1 MGRITVKELH
11 NKKRQKKI
19 LFLTALFAVIF
30 IAGALFEFNITMTGK
45 EESAT
50 NEYLT
55 EWTEQNARMIQLKL
69 DRYYDVLEYA
79 AQNIRNMPFD
89 SKETQEYLEDNFSRK
104 STDFEYF
111 RILDGEGL
119 AVNVNRD
126 YSQEEYFQ
134 TAITGGK
141 GFAMNGM
148 NYDDGVLLSVPIY
161 NDEDEAEG
169 VLCGVLFGSRL
180 DIFRK
185 TGRLGKESDLYLT
198 DGNGNYIVK
207 REKYNHAGSNIFTDL
222 ESKDLSLV
230 LSTIEFRVRSGISV
244 PFEIHGNSSEGRVI
258 VMSPVKG
265 TGLYTATVISAK
277 TARKSSRSY
286 QLYVIVLTVKIIGVL
301 AVLAG
306 IYLYFQKEDRRYIRN
321 LNNQLMM
328 NEETYRITARTN
340 DTCVFTYDVSTEQI
354 QFLNDK
360 YKDLGLEQAQ
370 LSIPVLLKKVKEINP
385 EACMAI
391 REILETIDEKKESHV
406 QKMKL
411 RSGGKIRY
419 LKVLATNIFD
429 DHGNVSRM
437 VGSIEDVTK
446 SENDQQRLQKEEG
459 FRNTLLSDSL
469 GYMIVDVD
477 RDHIVESTPAIL
489 KGNDPRDYSY
499 TEVFSYF
506 LSKRVKT
513 EHWNE
518 LKDLMSC
525 QALRQLFEEKTETK
539 TYEYLTVD
547 CEGEDVWFSCEIHL
561 REDSAHNLTA
571 YLVYRNINDVK
582 KQQENLEKRAST
594 DLLTGAWNRAA
605 GTAQIEKIMEEVPD
619 EGCVH
624 AFAIADLDNFKKL
637 NDVLGHMWG
646 DKALYEVA
654 AIMKDHCRARQDVVC
669 RLGGDEFVVFMRN
682 IPQEAVERNID
693 ALSRKLHITYEKGL
707 LSVTISASMG
717 IAMTTKKGCKFKELY
732 EEADSCLYQVKRTF
746 KGSYHISDKIV

>member
-1 MGRITVKELH
+1 MKKKED
-11 NKKRQKKI
+11 
-19 LFLTALFAVIF
+19 
-30 IAGALFEFNITMTGK
+30 
-45 EESAT
+45 SAT
-50 NEYLT
+50 KEYLT

-69 DRYYDVLEYA
+69 DRYYDILEYA
-79 AQNIRNMPFD
+79 ALNIHNMSFD
-89 SKETQEYLEDNFSRK
+89 SEDIQKFLEENFSRQ

-111 RILDGEGL
+111 RILDKDGRAE
-119 AVNVNRD
+119 NVNRD

-134 TAITGGK
+134 TAIAGGK
-141 GFAMNGM
+141 GFAMNGTT
-148 NYDDGVLLSVPIY
+148 YDNGILLSVPIY
-161 NDEDEAEG
+161 SDDDEVEG
-169 VLCGVLFGSRL
+169 VLCGVMFCSRL

-185 TGRLGKESDLYLT
+185 TGSLGKESDLYLT
-198 DGNGNYIVK
+198 DSQGNYIVK
-207 REKYNHAGSNIFTDL
+207 REKHNQTGSNIFTDL
-222 ESKDLSLV
+222 GSKDLSIV

-244 PFEIHGNSSEGRVI
+244 PFEIYGNSKEGRVI
-258 VMSPVKG
+258 VLSPVKNS
-265 TGLYTATVISAK
+265 GLYAATVIS
-277 TARKSSRSY
+277 TATAQKSSRTY
-286 QLYVIVLTVKIIGVL
+286 QLYVVLLTVKIIGIL

-328 NEETYRITARTN
+328 NEETYRITARSN

-370 LSIPVLLKKVKEINP
+370 LSVPVFLKKVKEINP
-385 EACMAI
+385 EACVAI
-391 REILETIDEKKESHV
+391 GEVLKTIAQKQESHV
-406 QKMKL
+406 QKLTL
-411 RSGGKIRY
+411 RAGGRIRY
-419 LKVLATNIFD
+419 LQISTTNIFD
-429 DHGNVSRM
+429 ENGNVSRM

-459 FRNTLLSDSL
+459 FRNTILSDSL

-489 KGNDPRDYSY
+489 KGKDPRDYTY

-518 LKDLMSC
+518 LKNILSC
-525 QALRQLFEEKTETK
+525 QAFRKLFEEKTETK
-539 TYEYLTVD
+539 TYEYLTVNS
-547 CEGEDVWFSCEIHL
+547 EGEDIWFSCEIHL
-561 REDSAHNLTA
+561 REDHADNLTA
-571 YLVYRNINDVK
+571 YLVFRNINDVK

-646 DKALYEVA
+646 DKALYEVV

-682 IPQEAVERNID
+682 IPREAVERNID
-693 ALSRKLHITYEKGL
+693 ALSRKLHITYEKDL
-707 LSVTISASMG
+707 SSVTISASMG
-717 IAMTTKKGCKFKELY
+717 IAMTTRKGCKFKELY